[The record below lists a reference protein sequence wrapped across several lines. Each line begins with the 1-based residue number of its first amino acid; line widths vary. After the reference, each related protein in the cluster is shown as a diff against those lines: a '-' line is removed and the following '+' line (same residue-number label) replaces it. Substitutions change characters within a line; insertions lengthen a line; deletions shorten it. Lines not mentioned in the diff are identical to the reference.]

1 MNMPEGLRRSTEQQ
15 PALSVI
21 VATHCR
27 ANLLGRAIRSIKSQ
41 AMDAVQVIVVSD
53 TADKATAEIASRLL
67 GGSDCY
73 VQRGGDAG
81 PAESRNLGLSLV
93 AAPFVMFLDDDDS
106 FDAGFLAQLRPYLRL
121 DEARILYCDFDVVE
135 EDRGQTPPLQ
145 LSRTQ
150 YTLGPV
156 SATDV
161 EVRNNIPNNCLIF
174 PRAALQQRRFE
185 PSLILFEDWE
195 FLLGALTDT
204 CLHYLPIRGPIVHK
218 NDRKLGE
225 RRGASNDDKLVE
237 SLLEV
242 YRRRPARSEA
252 SRANRKA
259 YLSNAGVDYP
269 ADETEAPTAA
279 GRKMR
284 LFQIVDSEL
293 PPNGL
298 APGFQPLDNRHSA
311 RPDWREYWPIRNF
324 LLANPVLEE
333 GCLYGFLPAEFWD
346 QTGLTANQLQEFA
359 SAQADCADVVSYS
372 PGFDQTAMFLNV
384 FEQGEAHHPGLM
396 ALAQRFA
403 SDCGMDARLD
413 TLVGHTGNTIHG
425 NYFLAKPRFWREWLR
440 INELLFGLCESEGIG
455 LGHGR
460 AAGNEP
466 NAILGF
472 KIPLMERTASLLLA
486 TGEYVC
492 RPYRP
497 MDLPRSGSLI
507 ARLDQELTI
516 ANALKLAHAL
526 TGEARYLKAFGDV
539 RQKAIAGVTAQ
550 NN

>member
-1 MNMPEGLRRSTEQQ
+1 MTMPRGLRHPTVQQ
-15 PALSVI
+15 PMLSVI

-27 ANLLGRAIRSIKSQ
+27 ANLLGRAIRSIKAQ

-53 TADKATAEIASRLL
+53 TADKATAEMASRLL
-67 GGSDCY
+67 GGSDRY
-73 VQRGGDAG
+73 LQRGGVAG
-81 PAESRNLGLSLV
+81 PAESRNLGLSLA

-106 FDAGFLAQLRPYLRL
+106 FDPGFLAQLRQHLRM
-121 DEARILYCDFDVVE
+121 DEERILYCDFDVIE
-135 EDRGQTPPLQ
+135 EDRGKTPPLQ

-156 SATDV
+156 SAADV

-174 PRAALQQRRFE
+174 PRAALLDCRFE
-185 PSLILFEDWE
+185 PALILFEDWE
-195 FLLGALTDT
+195 FLLSALADT
-204 CLHYLPIRGPIVHK
+204 SLHYLPIRGPIVHK

-259 YLSNAGVDYP
+259 YLSNAGVEYL
-269 ADETEAPTAA
+269 ADENEAPTAA
-279 GRKMR
+279 GRKLR
-284 LFQIVDSEL
+284 LFQIVESDL
-293 PPNGL
+293 PANGL
-298 APGFQPLDNRHSA
+298 APGCQPLDNRHSA

-324 LLANPVLEE
+324 LLANPALEE
-333 GCLYGFLPAEFWD
+333 DCLYGFLPADFWD
-346 QTGLTANQLQEFA
+346 QTGLTVNQVQEFA
-359 SAQADCADVVSYS
+359 KAQADGADVVSYS

-384 FEQGEAHHPGLM
+384 FEQGEAHHPGFM
-396 ALAQRFA
+396 ALAQRFF
-403 SDCGMDARLD
+403 SECGVDARLD
-413 TLVGHTGNTIHG
+413 TLVGHTANTIHG
-425 NYFLAKPRFWREWLR
+425 NYLLAKPRFWREWLR
-440 INELLFGLCESEGIG
+440 INELLFALCESEGAG
-455 LGHGR
+455 LAHGR
-460 AAGNEP
+460 DTRTEI
-466 NAILGF
+466 NAFLGF

-497 MDLPRSGSLI
+497 MDLPRSGALI
-507 ARLDQELTI
+507 ARLDKDLII

-526 TGEARYLKAFGDV
+526 TGEGRYLKAFGEV
-539 RQKAIAGVTAQ
+539 RQKAIADAAAQ
-550 NN
+550 NK